1 MMTPYAK
8 FKDQVQRN
16 LVALISLFIA
26 VTSLSY
32 NTWRNEK
39 SEYNRNQRE
48 ASFHLLLHLGDF
60 RELLYHLEYDPETL
74 GEEAFRSGWVSLL
87 AVEELAMLLEPPLP
101 ESATTLKGAW
111 ANWERLLDR
120 GAADDRRDALDQL
133 KVEMDSMRDLTLE
146 KLMEL
151 D

>member
-1 MMTPYAK
+1 MTTFAK

-16 LVALISLFIA
+16 LVALISLFVA

-48 ASFHLLLHLGDF
+48 ASFYLLLHLGEF
-60 RELLYHLEYDPETL
+60 RELLYHLEYDSDVV
-74 GEEAFRSGWVSLL
+74 GDEAFRSGWVILL
-87 AVEELAMLLEPPLP
+87 AIEDLSQLLEPPLP
-101 ESATTLKGAW
+101 ETATSLKGAW
-111 ANWERLLDR
+111 GTWETERSTPNRKAIEREL
-120 GAADDRRDALDQL
+120 
-133 KVEMDSMRDLTLE
+133 DSMRALTLE
-146 KLMEL
+146 MLEEL

>member
-1 MMTPYAK
+1 MMKPFAK

-48 ASFHLLLHLGDF
+48 ASFYLLLHLSEF
-60 RELLYHLEYDPETL
+60 RELIYHLEYDPDAV
-74 GEEAFRSGWVSLL
+74 GDEAFRSGWVTLI
-87 AVEELAMLLEPPLP
+87 AVEDLAMLLEPPLP
-101 ESATTLKGAW
+101 ETAATLKAAW
-111 ANWERLLDR
+111 GSWEQTRTTS
-120 GAADDRRDALDQL
+120 DRRALEQEL
-133 KVEMDSMRDLTLE
+133 DSMRSLTLE
-146 KLMEL
+146 MLQQL

>member
-1 MMTPYAK
+1 MTPIAK

-16 LVALISLFIA
+16 TVALISLFIA

-39 SEYNRNQRE
+39 SEYNRNQRD

-60 RELLYHLEYDPETL
+60 RELLYHLEYDPETV
-74 GEEAFRSGWVSLL
+74 GEAAFRSGWVTLI
-87 AVEELAMLLEPPLP
+87 AVEDLAMLLESPLP
-101 ESATTLKGAW
+101 ETATSLKAAWGSWEKSRISANRK
-111 ANWERLLDR
+111 
-120 GAADDRRDALDQL
+120 ALEHEL
-133 KVEMDSMRDLTLE
+133 NSMRNLTLE
-146 KLMEL
+146 MLQQL